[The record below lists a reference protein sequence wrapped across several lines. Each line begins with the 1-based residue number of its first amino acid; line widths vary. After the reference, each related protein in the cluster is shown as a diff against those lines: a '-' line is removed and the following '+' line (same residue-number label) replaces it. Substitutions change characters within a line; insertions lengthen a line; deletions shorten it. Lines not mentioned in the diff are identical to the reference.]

1 MIRKLMLPLLASLAV
16 LAAACSGGGGDDG
29 ATVAANGADSQ
40 ALAERSRA
48 ANQELRDEASGAGEA
63 SSSAALQRAVAAIE
77 RTQQAGSYAFA
88 MSFLMDGGTDLGGTF
103 ALSVDG
109 AIDVAN
115 ARMRMRLDMS
125 DLFQALGDSA
135 AEAGFAGLLG
145 DGVIE
150 FRSIDE
156 TVYIRMPLFAALFGA
171 STEWISFDS
180 GESNPLSDLSGAG
193 QLDPGELLAM
203 LTALDAIEEAGVE
216 TLRGVETVHYSGVLD
231 YDTLLQTLSA
241 AEYQTLQSQYGTT
254 YFAELEAPIDLW
266 IDNDG
271 LVRRFTLTIDLAG
284 LGLPADVAAEVGV
297 ASMDIEFFDFGEP
310 VLVNAP
316 PPDEVTPLDGAGL
329 FDGSSLFSGDS
340 T

>member
-1 MIRKLMLPLLASLAV
+1 MIRKLIIPLLTSIAV
-16 LAAACSGGGGDDG
+16 FAAACSGGGGDDG
-29 ATVAANGADSQ
+29 ASETDGG

-48 ANQELRDEASGAGEA
+48 ADQAPGDQSAETGAG
-63 SSSAALQRAVAAIE
+63 SSARLQRAVAAIE

-88 MSFLMDGGTDLGGTF
+88 MSFLVDGGTDLGGVF

-125 DLFQALGDSA
+125 DLFEALGDGADGAGLA
-135 AEAGFAGLLG
+135 ALLG

-171 STEWISFDS
+171 STAWISFDS
-180 GESNPLSDLSGAG
+180 GESNPLNDLSGAG
-193 QLDPGELLAM
+193 QLDPGELLTM
-203 LTALDAIEEAGVE
+203 LTALDAIEETGAE
-216 TLRGVETVHYSGVLD
+216 TVRGVETIHYSGVLD
-231 YDTLLQTLSA
+231 YDTLLQTLAA
-241 AEYQTLQSQYGTT
+241 AEYQTLQAEHGASF
-254 YFAELEAPIDLW
+254 FAGLNAPIELW
-266 IDNDG
+266 VDDDG
-271 LVRRFTLTIDLAG
+271 LVRRFTLTLDLAE
-284 LGLPADVAAEVGV
+284 LGADVAAEIGL
-297 ASMDIEFFDFGEP
+297 ASVDVEFFDFGEP

-316 PPDEVTPLDGAGL
+316 PPDEVTPLDGSGL
-329 FDGSSLFSGDS
+329 LDGSSLFSGDS